1 MPAKFIRQMA
11 GFQKEEGSYV
21 LPRAGYEPP
30 ASLQRQ
36 IWPWLEGWLARV
48 QARVQ
53 GKGWKAGGLAQADKA
68 AENFLKLLGVLRS
81 VLLQDLAVLQPI
93 YPNLPFFQQPVFQ
106 HPDWQPFASA
116 VQLADTSLAVQQQ
129 QATLLQQVLPQVSAA
144 IYNSRDALL
153 QQGARINAAVETTLD
168 GRLAKLEGSVNC
180 LINSQ
185 LGAAQLLLAGQLN
198 AAGPGAAQPVAG
210 QIQLPPFTLALQPAA
225 AEPTTRPA
233 GPPAYNFISARTVGD
248 VWREY
253 KEGIAGG
260 PAVEELERQW
270 QARWRLTTA

>member
-1 MPAKFIRQMA
+1 M
-11 GFQKEEGSYV
+11 
-21 LPRAGYEPP
+21 
-30 ASLQRQ
+30 
-36 IWPWLEGWLARV
+36 
-48 QARVQ
+48 
-53 GKGWKAGGLAQADKA
+53 
-68 AENFLKLLGVLRS
+68 
-81 VLLQDLAVLQPI
+81 
-93 YPNLPFFQQPVFQ
+93 FQ

-116 VQLADTSLAVQQQ
+116 VQLADTSLTVQQR

-185 LGAAQLLLAGQLN
+185 LGAAQLLAGQM
-198 AAGPGAAQPVAG
+198 
-210 QIQLPPFTLALQPAA
+210 QLPSFTLALQPAA
-225 AEPTTRPA
+225 TEPTTQPA

-270 QARWRLTTA
+270 QARWRLTTAQRTAWSRRKLVISEVERLIRTGLAPADAVAVLEDQRGSSSLRSLQNRLIAQRQRRGPAGRPKGRGTAQGGRSG

>member
-1 MPAKFIRQMA
+1 
-11 GFQKEEGSYV
+11 
-21 LPRAGYEPP
+21 
-30 ASLQRQ
+30 
-36 IWPWLEGWLARV
+36 
-48 QARVQ
+48 
-53 GKGWKAGGLAQADKA
+53 
-68 AENFLKLLGVLRS
+68 
-81 VLLQDLAVLQPI
+81 
-93 YPNLPFFQQPVFQ
+93 VFQ

-116 VQLADTSLAVQQQ
+116 IQLADSSLTVQQQ

-185 LGAAQLLLAGQLN
+185 LGAAQLLAGQLDSAN
-198 AAGPGAAQPVAG
+198 ARAAQQPAG
-210 QIQLPPFTLALQPAA
+210 QTQLPPFPFALTLQLAA
-225 AEPTTRPA
+225 AEPTAQPTST
-233 GPPAYNFISARTVGD
+233 GPPVYNFISARTVGD

-270 QARWRLTTA
+270 QARWRPTTAQRTA

>member
-1 MPAKFIRQMA
+1 
-11 GFQKEEGSYV
+11 
-21 LPRAGYEPP
+21 
-30 ASLQRQ
+30 
-36 IWPWLEGWLARV
+36 
-48 QARVQ
+48 
-53 GKGWKAGGLAQADKA
+53 
-68 AENFLKLLGVLRS
+68 
-81 VLLQDLAVLQPI
+81 
-93 YPNLPFFQQPVFQ
+93 VFQ

-116 VQLADTSLAVQQQ
+116 VQLADSSLTVQQQ

-144 IYNSRDALL
+144 IYNSCDALL

-185 LGAAQLLLAGQLN
+185 LGAAQLLAGQLDSAN
-198 AAGPGAAQPVAG
+198 ARAA
-210 QIQLPPFTLALQPAA
+210 QLPPFALALQLAA
-225 AEPTTRPA
+225 VEPTTQPTSTS
-233 GPPAYNFISARTVGD
+233 PPVYNFISARTVGD

-270 QARWRLTTA
+270 QARWRPTTAQRTAWSRRRLVIDEVERLIRTGLAPADAVAVLEDQRGSSSLRSLQNRLIAQKQRQVPASRPKGKGTA

>member
-1 MPAKFIRQMA
+1 M
-11 GFQKEEGSYV
+11 
-21 LPRAGYEPP
+21 
-30 ASLQRQ
+30 
-36 IWPWLEGWLARV
+36 
-48 QARVQ
+48 
-53 GKGWKAGGLAQADKA
+53 
-68 AENFLKLLGVLRS
+68 
-81 VLLQDLAVLQPI
+81 
-93 YPNLPFFQQPVFQ
+93 FQ

-116 VQLADTSLAVQQQ
+116 VQLADTSLTVQQQ

-144 IYNSRDALL
+144 IYDSRDVLL
-153 QQGARINAAVETTLD
+153 QQGARINAAVEATLD

-185 LGAAQLLLAGQLN
+185 LGAAQLLAGQLSSTS
-198 AAGPGAAQPVAG
+198 ARAAQPAG
-210 QIQLPPFTLALQPAA
+210 GQLQLPLFTLALQPAA
-225 AEPTTRPA
+225 AAEPTTQPT

-270 QARWRLTTA
+270 QARWRPTTAQRTAWSRRKLIIDEVEHLVRTRLAPADAVAVLEDQRGSSTLRSLQNRLIAQKQRQVPAGRPKGKGKGKAQGG